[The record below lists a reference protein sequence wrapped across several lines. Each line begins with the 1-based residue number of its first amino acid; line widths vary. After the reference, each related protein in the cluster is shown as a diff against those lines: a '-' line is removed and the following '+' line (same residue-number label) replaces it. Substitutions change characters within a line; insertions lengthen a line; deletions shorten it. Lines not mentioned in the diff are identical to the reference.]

1 MRIGVGLS
9 IPELATRGGR
19 AFSPASLFTS
29 GVQGTWYDPS
39 DYSTLFQDSAG
50 TTPVTAVEQ
59 PVGLMLDKS
68 QGLVLGPELIT
79 NGDFN
84 SATGW
89 LTTNSAS
96 VSGGK
101 GIVSGA
107 TGAALLYQAS
117 GLVSGRWYKATF
129 DIDSITGTLNIWD
142 NSGNVKASFTTTGS
156 KTAIFL
162 HSIANGNFLFQV
174 ASGASIATI
183 DNVSVK
189 ELAGNHASQATAASR
204 PVLRARYNL
213 LTYSEQFDNAAWT
226 KTDLNTTGTPAWVNV
241 AVAPDGTTTAD
252 KLIPNTSNTTTH
264 RVTQS
269 ITVPAGAAVILIYV
283 KADGYSKFYI
293 REGAT
298 TGAYA
303 AFDLSAVSVLSQGTG
318 TGSIVASSNGWYLV
332 SLSFTAAT
340 SARVDYGPLDNGY
353 TTGLPTLYSYA
364 GNGTSGVLIWGAD
377 LRTGSSA
384 GTYQRIAAA
393 TDYATAGFLPYLYFV
408 TDDSFATGSIDF
420 SATDKMSVCAGVTKL
435 SDATLGM
442 LVELGNGSS
451 ADFFLAA
458 PRNTA
463 TADYAFR
470 SRGTL
475 PIEATS
481 PAAYAAPITNVLT
494 GIGNISGDVC
504 ALRVNGT
511 QVAQSTGDQGTGN
524 YSNSPLYIGRR
535 GGSTLPLNGNVYQLI
550 VCGKTLSA
558 SELASTE
565 SFVAAKTGVAI

>member
-1 MRIGVGLS
+1 M
-9 IPELATRGGR
+9 TC
-19 AFSPASLFTS
+19 
-29 GVQGTWYDPS
+29 
-39 DYSTLFQDSAG
+39 STTDA
-50 TTPVTAVEQ
+50 
-59 PVGLMLDKS
+59 
-68 QGLVLGPELIT
+68 
-79 NGDFN
+79 
-84 SATGW
+84 
-89 LTTNSAS
+89 
-96 VSGGK
+96 
-101 GIVSGA
+101 
-107 TGAALLYQAS
+107 YQ
-117 GLVSGRWYKATF
+117 V
-129 DIDSITGTLNIWD
+129 DSI
-142 NSGNVKASFTTTGS
+142 S
-156 KTAIFL
+156 
-162 HSIANGNFLFQV
+162 
-174 ASGASIATI
+174 
-183 DNVSVK
+183 
-189 ELAGNHASQATAASR
+189 LARAPGNHASQATTASR

-226 KTDLNTTGTPAWVNV
+226 QDNV
-241 AVAPDGTTTAD
+241 SITANQTVAPDGTTTAD
-252 KLIPNTSNTTTH
+252 KVIKNTT
-264 RVTQS
+264 
-269 ITVPAGAAVILIYV
+269 AAVNH
-283 KADGYSKFYI
+283 
-293 REGAT
+293 
-298 TGAYA
+298 
-303 AFDLSAVSVLSQGTG
+303 SVRRT
-318 TGSIVASSNGWYLV
+318 
-332 SLSFTAAT
+332 
-340 SARVDYGPLDNGY
+340 
-353 TTGLPTLYSYA
+353 TTGLSGVNTISVAAKAAELNYLLIWENSTTGNQCVFDLVNGTTGVTSGTPNPTIENLGNGWFRCSIQASASSIGTAFVGSPTNTLSRQEA
-364 GNGTSGVLIWGAD
+364 GDGTSGIYIWGAD

-393 TDYATAGFLPYLYFV
+393 TDYATAGFLPYLALV
-408 TDDSFATGSIDF
+408 TDDSLSTGSIDF
-420 SATDKMSVCAGVTKL
+420 TATDKMSVCAGVTKL